1 MCIVH
6 RYIDFWVGKLVE
18 KSFIF
23 LGVEEHPKFP
33 KKNSNP
39 KLALLW
45 NLGLC

>member
-1 MCIVH
+1 MIHLNILPVWQNL
-6 RYIDFWVGKLVE
+6 FN
-18 KSFIF
+18 F
-23 LGVEEHPKFP
+23 L